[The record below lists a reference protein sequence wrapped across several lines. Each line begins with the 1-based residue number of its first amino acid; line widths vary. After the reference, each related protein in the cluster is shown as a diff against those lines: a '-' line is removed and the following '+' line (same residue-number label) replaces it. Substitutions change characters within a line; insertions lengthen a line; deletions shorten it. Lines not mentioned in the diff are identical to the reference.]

1 MTEQLFSPDTQV
13 EHQNKSSHGW
23 SALWERMLR
32 WGLGESILHIG
43 TILAVIVLVLVVAWV
58 MRRFYLNQPPTGT
71 NQVSAAPLE
80 AATPTASPKPITAA
94 GGEDTLRGI
103 TRLADMHTVLPAR
116 PRFDISMYTV
126 VAGDTLFGIAE
137 KFGLKPETLMWG
149 NSDILGDDPHRLTP
163 GQQLRILPVDGA
175 YYQWHTGDGLNGVA
189 KYFHVSVDDILNWPG
204 NNLSK
209 ESVGD
214 YAAPNIKVDTGL
226 VIPGGM
232 RDYVTWTGIRI
243 SRDNPAA
250 AKLLGPGACGT
261 VYGGALGTG
270 TFVWPS
276 TEKWLSGYDYSPA
289 TNHFGIDVAG
299 ALGNPIFA
307 TDTGVVVYAGW
318 NDWGYGNVV
327 VIDHGGWQSL
337 YAHLEYIYVSCG
349 MSVFQGA
356 TIGAMGSTGNSS
368 GPHLHFEL
376 MSDTYGRV
384 NPWDFL
390 TR

>member
-1 MTEQLFSPDTQV
+1 MTDLLFSPDTQA

-71 NQVSAAPLE
+71 NQASAAPLE

-116 PRFDISMYTV
+116 PRFDVSMYTV

-189 KYFHVSVDDILNWPG
+189 EYFDVSVDDILNWPG

-214 YAAPNIKVDTGL
+214 YAAPNIKVDTAWLYPAVCVIMSPGL
-226 VIPGGM
+226 ASASAVTTRQQPNCSDRAHAARYMAARWAQARLCGLLLRSGFPDTITRLQQTTSVLMSLARWVIQFSPPIRVWWFTQAGM
-232 RDYVTWTGIRI
+232 
-243 SRDNPAA
+243 
-250 AKLLGPGACGT
+250 
-261 VYGGALGTG
+261 
-270 TFVWPS
+270 
-276 TEKWLSGYDYSPA
+276 
-289 TNHFGIDVAG
+289 
-299 ALGNPIFA
+299 
-307 TDTGVVVYAGW
+307 
-318 NDWGYGNVV
+318 
-327 VIDHGGWQSL
+327 
-337 YAHLEYIYVSCG
+337 
-349 MSVFQGA
+349 MGA
-356 TIGAMGSTGNSS
+356 TAMW
-368 GPHLHFEL
+368 L
-376 MSDTYGRV
+376 
-384 NPWDFL
+384 
-390 TR
+390 